1 MEYLHWKLRRA
12 TRRLKERQG
21 GIHWLLLSAKICKD
35 GRRRGP
41 TEGVA
46 RKVTPNSK
54 SRSESQS
61 AHLNFIIR
69 IGSALSNFL
78 GWAISN
84 FFPMSSD
91 GAGKALGNEL
101 DGLST
106 CSACIFQAC

>member
-54 SRSESQS
+54 SKSESQS

-69 IGSALSNFL
+69 IGSRPFQ
-78 GWAISN
+78 ISRMGHFH

-106 CSACIFQAC
+106 CSA